1 MPRAVLPALA
11 DEAAIEL
18 EFATFGDPGN
28 PTLLLVNGYTSQMIV
43 WETELIEG
51 LVAQDVHIVIY
62 DNRDVG
68 LSTKLD
74 GQQVQPMKVLR
85 SIIAGEPVEVPYT
98 LSAMAADGMGLL
110 THLGIDQAHIAG
122 VSMGGMIVQM
132 MAIEHPDR
140 VLSLCSIMSSPGDPD
155 YGQPSAAAR
164 SALLAPPSMER
175 DAYIEDSL
183 RAKVWLSKKHFSEQ
197 VTRDRSARQ
206 FDRIF
211 YPEGFTRQLA
221 AIYATGD
228 RSERLQ
234 QLNVPTLV
242 IHGRDDELITPS
254 GGERTAE
261 LIDGSRYLLICDMGH
276 DLPTQLAPVFV
287 EAIAGHIRISNTS
300 NTNNT
305 SNQV

>member
-1 MPRAVLPALA
+1 MLSALV

-18 EFATFGDPGN
+18 EFETFGDQAN
-28 PTLLLVNGYTSQMIV
+28 PTLLLVNGYTSQMSV

-51 LVAQDVHIVIY
+51 LVAQDLHVVIY

-74 GQQVQPMKVLR
+74 GQQVQPMKVLQ
-85 SIIAGEPVEVPYT
+85 SMIAGEAVEVPYT

-140 VLSLCSIMSSPGDPD
+140 VLSLCSIMSSPGHPD
-155 YGQPSAAAR
+155 YGQPSAEAR
-164 SALLAPPSMER
+164 SALLAPPPIER
-175 DAYIEDSL
+175 EAYIDDSL
-183 RAKVWLSKKHFSEQ
+183 RAKVWLSKKHFSEE
-197 VTRDRSARQ
+197 VTRIRSTRQ

-228 RSERLQ
+228 RSERLRE
-234 QLNVPTLV
+234 LDVPTLV
-242 IHGRDDELITPS
+242 IHGRDDELISPS

-261 LIDGSRYLLICDMGH
+261 LIDGSCYLLISDMGH
-276 DLPTQLAPVFV
+276 DLPAPLAPVFV
-287 EAIAGHIRISNTS
+287 EAIAGHIRTS
-300 NTNNT
+300 NTI
-305 SNQV
+305 QEV